1 MKKEKMNNT
10 PGTTGHHSCPEQEP
24 TNANAAE
31 TLWTQI
37 GTEKLIRGYV
47 SDDHGTTEYLFENT
61 PQNIAHFIGATPL
74 AERIV
79 ITDLLD
85 REIASTFGWFIDRCP
100 DQRLLREITSVLVPI
115 QMGETEPEPIL
126 LATEEELERYLE
138 QPRQGR
144 GVMG

>member
-10 PGTTGHHSCPEQEP
+10 PGTIGHHSCPEQEL

-37 GTEKLIRGYV
+37 GAEKLIRGHV
-47 SDDHGTTEYLFENT
+47 SDDRGTTAYLFEST
-61 PQNIAHFIGATPL
+61 PPNIAHFIGANPL

-85 REIASTFGWFIDRCP
+85 CEIVSTFGWFIDRCP
-100 DQRLLREITSVLVPI
+100 DQTLLREITSVLVPI

-138 QPRQGR
+138 HCQGR
-144 GVMG
+144 DEA